1 MLRLLCDV
9 APIYPEHER
18 IRIIPKVVTDTIDTV
33 AGPAQP
39 FADGIQGGGSHTLP
53 WLFGAIAAALI
64 ALGFCLFMV
73 RLIRKRTEQQVG
85 FSAA

>member
-1 MLRLLCDV
+1 MLRLLCDI
-9 APIYPEHER
+9 APLPHDYER
-18 IRIIPKVVTDTIDTV
+18 VRIIPKVVTDTIDTV

-39 FADGIQGGGSHTLP
+39 FADGVQGGGSHTLP
-53 WLFGAIAAALI
+53 WIFGAIAAALI

-73 RLIRKRTEQQVG
+73 RLMRKRTEQEVS